1 LCRLGSRDL
10 ARNMPRPRLAGLTA
24 PRLYI
29 ERAVGYRPA
38 APQTFPKARTPPVR
52 LCLRLLRCSFFS
64 KPSKI
69 AALLTELGLSEAKL
83 AQRNGTAI
91 ENVLLEFRGL
101 PRGRQHFE
109 SSSMNF
115 CRTERFALKTNTD
128 RARRSRRT
136 IQVGGVEY
144 GPREVDNFARE
155 FGIED

>member
-1 LCRLGSRDL
+1 
-10 ARNMPRPRLAGLTA
+10 LTA

-38 APQTFPKARTPPVR
+38 APQTFPKERTPPVR
-52 LCLRLLRCSFFS
+52 LCLRLLRCLFFS

-83 AQRNGTAI
+83 AQGNGTAI

-109 SSSMNF
+109 SSSILLSN
-115 CRTERFALKTNTD
+115 
-128 RARRSRRT
+128 
-136 IQVGGVEY
+136 
-144 GPREVDNFARE
+144 
-155 FGIED
+155 